1 MKEIYKSECK
11 SAGDILY
18 ELTDSNGND
27 RAAQAFINGE
37 EGWEFCFNITKG
49 ILGYG
54 DDGYDWE
61 NAGDEWGEVD
71 EIQRRSYNYFT
82 FTVIQTVEE

>member
-1 MKEIYKSECK
+1 MMEVYTSASATVDEIFR
-11 SAGDILY
+11 D
-18 ELTDSNGND
+18 LTDSDGDD
-27 RAAQAFINGE
+27 RAAKAFCNGE
-37 EGWEFCFNITKG
+37 ENWDWCYNITKG

-71 EIQRRSYNYFT
+71 EIESKGDTFT